1 MAHLRQ
7 KLRYYLD
14 FDACFTVRAARSVY
28 RERAVLI
35 HGACV
40 HSLAPCP
47 GAVSDLLH
55 EHRAAGIVPGIVSGL
70 FGGAAA
76 AGLPPPPRPPSS
88 RPPPAPPP
96 RRVGA

>member
-76 AGLPPPPRPPSS
+76 AWVPSYHHPSSSPPPLLPPTHTMP
-88 RPPPAPPP
+88 
-96 RRVGA
+96 